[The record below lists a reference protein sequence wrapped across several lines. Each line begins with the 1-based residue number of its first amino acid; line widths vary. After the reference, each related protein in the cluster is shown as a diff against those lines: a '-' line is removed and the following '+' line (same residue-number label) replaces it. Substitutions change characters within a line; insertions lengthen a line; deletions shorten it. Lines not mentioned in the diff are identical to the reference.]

1 MPKDG
6 WRGRQGV
13 TKRRTEG
20 IGREVRGDKCE
31 R

>member
-1 MPKDG
+1 MAKDG

-13 TKRRTEG
+13 TERHREG
-20 IGREVRGDKCE
+20 RGREVRGGD